1 MFIQEFDYGD
11 IEIASDEDKL
21 MRVDEDIYRR
31 YFGNRKI
38 SSKKRIEKF
47 LAGDILGYFLDRIKY

>member
-47 LAGDILGYFLDRIKY
+47 LAGDILGYVWDRMKY